1 MGEFELKYDPL
12 RSVWYMSEE
21 MQSKYAGINRG
32 RNGMRSHVWRPPTDV
47 FEIDETFV
55 VRVEIAGM
63 EDAEISIELHERLL
77 VIRGIRQDVPERRAY
92 HQMEIS
98 FGEFLSEIEL
108 PGPIIAEEVVA
119 EYKGGF
125 LKVFL
130 PQDRPKRIRIND

>member
-1 MGEFELKYDPL
+1 MSEFELKFDPL
-12 RSVWYMSEE
+12 RPAWYTSDE
-21 MQSKYAGINRG
+21 MQSRYAGANRV

-47 FEIDETFV
+47 FETDEIYV

-63 EDAEISIELHERLL
+63 DEAEISIELHEQWL

-108 PGPIIAEEVVA
+108 PGPIIAEKVVA

-130 PQDRPKRIRIND
+130 PKDRPTRILIND

>member
-1 MGEFELKYDPL
+1 VGEFELKYDPL
-12 RSVWYMSEE
+12 RPAWYSSDE
-21 MQSKYAGINRG
+21 MQSKNAGTARG
-32 RNGMRSHVWRPPTDV
+32 RNGIRSHVWRPPTDV
-47 FEIDETFV
+47 FEMDENYI

-63 EDAEISIELHERLL
+63 EETDISVELHDRLL
-77 VIRGIRQDVPERRAY
+77 VIRGVRQDVPERRAY
-92 HQMEIS
+92 HQMEIY

-125 LKVFL
+125 LKVIL

>member
-12 RSVWYMSEE
+12 RPAWYTSEE
-21 MQSKYAGINRG
+21 MQSKNTGVNRG

-47 FEIDETFV
+47 FEISETYV

-63 EDAEISIELHERLL
+63 DDAEISIELHERSL

-92 HQMEIS
+92 HQMEIY

-108 PGPIIAEEVVA
+108 PGPIIAEKVIA
-119 EYKGGF
+119 EYKDGF

-130 PQDRPKRIRIND
+130 PQDRPKRIHING

>member
-12 RSVWYMSEE
+12 RPVWYTSDE
-21 MQSKYAGINRG
+21 MQSRYAGVNRG

-47 FEIDETFV
+47 FETDETFV

-63 EDAEISIELHERLL
+63 EEANISIELHERLL

-92 HQMEIS
+92 HQMEIY

-125 LKVFL
+125 LKVIL
-130 PQDRPKRIRIND
+130 PQDRPKRIRING

>member
-12 RSVWYMSEE
+12 RPAWYASDE
-21 MQSKYAGINRG
+21 MQSKSAGINRG

-47 FEIDETFV
+47 FETDETFV

-63 EDAEISIELHERLL
+63 DEADFSIELHGRLL

-92 HQMEIS
+92 HQMEIY

-108 PGPIIAEEVVA
+108 PGPIIAEEVIA

-125 LKVFL
+125 LKVIL
-130 PQDRPKRIRIND
+130 PQDRPKRIRING